1 MFFLKRKPDNNART
15 TAVEIDA
22 ERLTELEAYMRA
34 FDKSNAVIEF
44 SPDGIILNAN
54 QNFLSAM
61 GYTLAEIVGQHHRMF
76 VSPREAAS
84 PRYEEFWKMLAL
96 GTFSSGE
103 YMRVRKGGHP
113 IWIRANYNPVVSEG
127 KVIKVI
133 KFATDVTQS
142 HLANQRMCEV
152 GSTVATTVAQMNQTI
167 SGVSESI
174 AKTATN
180 ARVAESLAGAT
191 TERANALDSSSRA
204 IGRIVN
210 VIQDLADQTNLL
222 ALNATIEAARAGEAG
237 KGFSVVAQEVK
248 LLAKQTSEATRDIGT
263 SVQDIL
269 ANITDMVRSAS
280 EISTAISEVS
290 VSTNAV
296 ASAIEEQSLTMAHLS
311 ETASQLNC

>member
-1 MFFLKRKPDNNART
+1 MFFLKRKPANAT
-15 TAVEIDA
+15 HAATAEIDA
-22 ERLTELEAYMRA
+22 ERLSELEAYMRA

-44 SPDGIILNAN
+44 SPDGIVLNAN

-61 GYTLAEIVGQHHRMF
+61 GYTLSEIVGQHHRMF
-76 VSPREAAS
+76 VAPREAAS
-84 PRYEEFWKMLAL
+84 ARYDEFWKNL
-96 GTFSSGE
+96 GQGNFASGE
-103 YMRVRKGGHP
+103 FMRVRKGGHS
-113 IWIRANYNPVVSEG
+113 IWIRASYNPVVSNG

-142 HLANQRMCEV
+142 HLATQRMCEV
-152 GSTVATTVAQMNQTI
+152 GATVATTVAQMNQTI
-167 SGVSESI
+167 AGVSESI
-174 AKTATN
+174 ARTATN

-191 TERANALDSSSRA
+191 TQRANSLDSSSRA

-269 ANITDMVRSAS
+269 DNITDMVRSAS
-280 EISTAISEVS
+280 EISAAISEVS
-290 VSTNAV
+290 VSTNSV

-311 ETASQLNC
+311 ETANQLNC